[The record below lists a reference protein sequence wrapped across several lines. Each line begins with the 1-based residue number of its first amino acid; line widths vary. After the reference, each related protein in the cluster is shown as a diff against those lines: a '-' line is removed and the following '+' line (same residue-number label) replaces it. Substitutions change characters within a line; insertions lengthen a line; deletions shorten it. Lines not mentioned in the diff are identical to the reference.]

1 MDLDN
6 RSNCACNTHVVPWAD
21 DMRLK
26 RVLLCSLLIVA
37 TPAKGANLTVRPSRQ
52 SAAKA
57 VLDAARQKEPF
68 PGVTWRPPGQ
78 VQASSGRPLCGLQ
91 DVTLVLMTPHAER
104 IPSLL
109 GYADWFG
116 SVLFFLQDD
125 AVVRPPAK
133 GALAKPVV
141 VLNQCAL
148 CRSAIANVSAR
159 RNVACDCHTGWAQ
172 AAEAFRQH
180 AKYMPALQRA
190 AQMRHPHRMKGVM
203 FSHFDMLLN
212 VRLLEHV
219 PSFRVPWVLESG
231 YKGTQAAVA
240 GQGPGEVPYQPACFR
255 PDEKKWGKWNWFN
268 NSRSKC
274 SAAWSQLV
282 RMEVGVR
289 PACCYGWADLF
300 YVPASHLEE
309 LVQLAGGPFSTVH
322 MEVAIPTAMRIVAT
336 RHNLTT
342 IVLHCFGGAVVRGA
356 EREMS
361 RGGANLKHLCAH
373 RIDLSKLQGRQVV
386 MRATENPPSG
396 CSTDLPL

>member
-1 MDLDN
+1 
-6 RSNCACNTHVVPWAD
+6 
-21 DMRLK
+21 MRLK

-37 TPAKGANLTVRPSRQ
+37 NPAKGANLTVRPSRQ

-172 AAEAFRQH
+172 AAESFRQH

-240 GQGPGEVPYQPACFR
+240 EMGKSGEVPYQPACFQ

-274 SAAWSQLV
+274 SAAWKQLGPGRRLPLAFLCSRSQAPTARGTTALA
-282 RMEVGVR
+282 RGGVR
-289 PACCYGWADLF
+289 SRACRSEKTSHLSSDGDGASARHAVAPACISRA
-300 YVPASHLEE
+300 
-309 LVQLAGGPFSTVH
+309 AGMP
-322 MEVAIPTAMRIVAT
+322 R
-336 RHNLTT
+336 
-342 IVLHCFGGAVVRGA
+342 
-356 EREMS
+356 
-361 RGGANLKHLCAH
+361 
-373 RIDLSKLQGRQVV
+373 
-386 MRATENPPSG
+386 
-396 CSTDLPL
+396 

>member
-1 MDLDN
+1 MA
-6 RSNCACNTHVVPWAD
+6 ACSHPVHK
-21 DMRLK
+21 MRLK
-26 RVLLCSLLIVA
+26 RVLLYSLLIVA
-37 TPAKGANLTVRPSRQ
+37 TPAKGANLTVRLSRQ

-68 PGVTWRPPGQ
+68 PGVTWRPPDQ

-212 VRLLEHV
+212 VRLLEQV

-231 YKGTQAAVA
+231 YKGMPAAVD
-240 GQGPGEVPYQPACFR
+240 GQKFGSGAR
-255 PDEKKWGKWNWFN
+255 HG
-268 NSRSKC
+268 
-274 SAAWSQLV
+274 
-282 RMEVGVR
+282 
-289 PACCYGWADLF
+289 
-300 YVPASHLEE
+300 
-309 LVQLAGGPFSTVH
+309 AGGD
-322 MEVAIPTAMRIVAT
+322 
-336 RHNLTT
+336 
-342 IVLHCFGGAVVRGA
+342 
-356 EREMS
+356 ER
-361 RGGANLKHLCAH
+361 R
-373 RIDLSKLQGRQVV
+373 
-386 MRATENPPSG
+386 
-396 CSTDLPL
+396 

>member
-1 MDLDN
+1 M
-6 RSNCACNTHVVPWAD
+6 
-21 DMRLK
+21 

-37 TPAKGANLTVRPSRQ
+37 TTAKGANLTMRLSRQ

-68 PGVTWRPPGQ
+68 PGVTWSPPGQ
-78 VQASSGRPLCGLQ
+78 VQESQVVLASHAHLGVAVVCSTNDLSVCQASSGRPLCGLQ

-231 YKGTQAAVA
+231 YKGMPAAVD
-240 GQGPGEVPYQPACFR
+240 GQKFGSGAR
-255 PDEKKWGKWNWFN
+255 HG
-268 NSRSKC
+268 
-274 SAAWSQLV
+274 
-282 RMEVGVR
+282 
-289 PACCYGWADLF
+289 
-300 YVPASHLEE
+300 
-309 LVQLAGGPFSTVH
+309 AGGD
-322 MEVAIPTAMRIVAT
+322 
-336 RHNLTT
+336 
-342 IVLHCFGGAVVRGA
+342 
-356 EREMS
+356 ER
-361 RGGANLKHLCAH
+361 R
-373 RIDLSKLQGRQVV
+373 
-386 MRATENPPSG
+386 
-396 CSTDLPL
+396 

>member
-1 MDLDN
+1 
-6 RSNCACNTHVVPWAD
+6 
-21 DMRLK
+21 MRLK

-172 AAEAFRQH
+172 ATEAFRQH

-212 VRLLEHV
+212 VRLLEQV

-231 YKGTQAAVA
+231 YKGMPAAVD
-240 GQGPGEVPYQPACFR
+240 GQGPINP
-255 PDEKKWGKWNWFN
+255 
-268 NSRSKC
+268 
-274 SAAWSQLV
+274 
-282 RMEVGVR
+282 
-289 PACCYGWADLF
+289 
-300 YVPASHLEE
+300 PASRTRKNGANGTGSTIREANAQPLGSSWCGWELEC
-309 LVQLAGGPFSTVH
+309 ARRAAMGGPT
-322 MEVAIPTAMRIVAT
+322 
-336 RHNLTT
+336 
-342 IVLHCFGGAVVRGA
+342 
-356 EREMS
+356 
-361 RGGANLKHLCAH
+361 
-373 RIDLSKLQGRQVV
+373 
-386 MRATENPPSG
+386 
-396 CSTDLPL
+396 CSTSRPPI